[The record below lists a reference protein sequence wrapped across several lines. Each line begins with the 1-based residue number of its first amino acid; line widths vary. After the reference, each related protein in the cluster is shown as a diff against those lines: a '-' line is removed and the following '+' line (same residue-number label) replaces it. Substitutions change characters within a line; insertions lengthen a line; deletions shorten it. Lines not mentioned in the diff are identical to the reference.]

1 MDGDEIFR
9 ALSKEIAF
17 AKLNNGSFNRN
28 NLEFIAQ
35 AVSYIATSRAGYMP
49 EPITA
54 VSDKFLSL
62 EVKDK
67 RAELAVIRENA
78 NSISHTINKAL
89 ESMNKEHTER

>member
-1 MDGDEIFR
+1 MKSFVLFQR
-9 ALSKEIAF
+9 EIAF
-17 AKLNNGSFNRN
+17 AKLDNGSFNRN
-28 NLEFIAQ
+28 NLEFTAQ
-35 AVSYIATSRAGYMP
+35 AVSYIATSRVGYMP

-54 VSDKFLSL
+54 ASDRFLSL

-78 NSISHTINKAL
+78 NSISHTISKAL

>member
-1 MDGDEIFR
+1 
-9 ALSKEIAF
+9 
-17 AKLNNGSFNRN
+17 
-28 NLEFIAQ
+28 
-35 AVSYIATSRAGYMP
+35 MP

-54 VSDKFLSL
+54 VSGRFLSL

-78 NSISHTINKAL
+78 NSISRTINKAL